1 VGKGEAQ
8 SGCEPRKRQE
18 GIQCEESRR
27 LETTNIA
34 ITSGRP
40 HGHHGNVLLS
50 PASKSAVVILKKFRE
65 GREFSITGMIGDEVM
80 LVGSFSSSS
89 SKVTL
94 T

>member
-1 VGKGEAQ
+1 
-8 SGCEPRKRQE
+8 
-18 GIQCEESRR
+18 
-27 LETTNIA
+27 
-34 ITSGRP
+34 
-40 HGHHGNVLLS
+40 
-50 PASKSAVVILKKFRE
+50 VVILKKFRE